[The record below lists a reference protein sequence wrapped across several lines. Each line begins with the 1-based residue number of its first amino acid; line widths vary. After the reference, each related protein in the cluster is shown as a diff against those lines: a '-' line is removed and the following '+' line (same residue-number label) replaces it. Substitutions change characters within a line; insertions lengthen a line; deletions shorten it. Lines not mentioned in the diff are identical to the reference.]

1 MIYAI
6 VISVLIATILF
17 LLFAR
22 KDKYTGLLRLSKQ
35 MEDTDAVIK
44 AKNEELESIKE
55 EISKTQLDSYA
66 KRRDLETELSRR
78 KEEANNE
85 LAEHKMFCAEQR
97 ERLNYNIQS
106 YQQNYDAIIA
116 PLQLMQEEEDKKQ
129 YHCLTTSESAQEDI
143 TFLLNEVE
151 PHMHNKAV
159 IPKLIWTEYYQAPT
173 QDLMK
178 RIKMDD
184 TPGVYKIT
192 NIHNGMCYVGQA
204 TKLKSRCIDHIKGA
218 IGVTSI
224 SDQKIHTAMRECGL
238 GNFMFEKIC
247 NCSKDELN
255 EKEKFYIEFFRANEY
270 GYNLT
275 KGNKSNG

>member
-6 VISVLIATILF
+6 LISVLIVVILF

-22 KDKYTGLLRLSKQ
+22 KDKYNGLLRVSKQ
-35 MEDTDAVIK
+35 I
-44 AKNEELESIKE
+44 EELNAAIETKNKELENIKD
-55 EISKTQLDSYA
+55 EINKNQLNSFA
-66 KRRDLETELSRR
+66 EKRELEAELNRR
-78 KEEANNE
+78 KEDANRE
-85 LAEHKMFCAEQR
+85 LAEHKMFCDEQR

-106 YQQNYDAIIA
+106 WQQSYDAIIA

-129 YHCLTTSESAQEDI
+129 YHCLTTSENAQDDI

-151 PHMHNKAV
+151 PRMHNKAV

-184 TPGVYKIT
+184 TPGIYKIT
-192 NIHNGMCYVGQA
+192 NIHNGMCYIGQA

-247 NCSKDELN
+247 NCPKDELN

>member
-6 VISVLIATILF
+6 VISILIVVILF

-35 MEDTDAVIK
+35 IEDIDAVIK

-116 PLQLMQEEEDKKQ
+116 PLQLMQEEQDKKQ
-129 YHCLTTSESAQEDI
+129 YHCITTSESALEDI

-151 PHMHNKAV
+151 PRMRNKTI
-159 IPKLIWTEYYQAPT
+159 IPKLIWTEYYQAPS

-192 NIHNGMCYVGQA
+192 NVHNGMCYVGQA
-204 TKLKSRCIDHIKGA
+204 TKLKSRCLDHIKGA
-218 IGVTSI
+218 IGVASV
-224 SDQKIHTAMRECGL
+224 SDQKIHMAIREEGIN
-238 GNFMFEKIC
+238 NFMFEKVC
-247 NCSKDELN
+247 NCPKEELN

-275 KGNKSNG
+275 RGNKNNG

>member
-6 VISVLIATILF
+6 VINVLIVIILF

-35 MEDTDAVIK
+35 IEDTDAVIK
-44 AKNEELESIKE
+44 TKNEELESIKE

-66 KRRDLETELSRR
+66 KRRDLETELNRR
-78 KEEANNE
+78 KEEANRE
-85 LAEHKMFCAEQR
+85 LAEHKMFCDEQR

-106 YQQNYDAIIA
+106 WRQSYDAVIA

-129 YHCLTTSESAQEDI
+129 YHCLTTSESVQEDI

-151 PHMHNKAV
+151 PHMRNKTI
-159 IPKLIWTEYYQAPT
+159 IPKLIWTEYYQAPS

-204 TKLKSRCIDHIKGA
+204 TKLKSRCLDHIKGA
-218 IGVTSI
+218 IGVASV
-224 SDQKIHTAMRECGL
+224 SDQKIHTAMREEGIN
-238 GNFMFEKIC
+238 NFMFEKIC
-247 NCSKDELN
+247 NCSKEELN

-275 KGNKSNG
+275 RGNKNNG